1 MTRIIRTLLIVIMM
15 VASNVVAIAQQ
26 PNRQQQVSREQLAEI
41 EAKHIAHEL
50 AFSDAVSGKFV
61 ATYCNYKKDIWA
73 LGPRLRPNRR
83 GGASEQDNEE
93 RIKQRFARSEKILNI
108 RQKYYK
114 EYSKFLTQTQIEK
127 VYEQERMLMKRH
139 AKRGK
144 RWQPLNNT
152 TYETPVFSVLL
163 YAEYSW
169 LGRRFCTRNRI
180 F

>member
-73 LGPRLRPNRR
+73 LGPSLRPNRR

-139 AKRGK
+139 AK
-144 RWQPLNNT
+144 
-152 TYETPVFSVLL
+152 
-163 YAEYSW
+163 
-169 LGRRFCTRNRI
+169 
-180 F
+180 

>member
-1 MTRIIRTLLIVIMM
+1 MTRIIRTLLIGIMM

-73 LGPRLRPNRR
+73 LGPRLRHNRR
-83 GGASEQDNEE
+83 GGASEQDNEK

-114 EYSKFLTQTQIEK
+114 EYSKFLTQAQIEK

-144 RWQPLNNT
+144 KMA
-152 TYETPVFSVLL
+152 TPK
-163 YAEYSW
+163 
-169 LGRRFCTRNRI
+169 
-180 F
+180 

>member
-15 VASNVVAIAQQ
+15 VASNVVVIAQQ
-26 PNRQQQVSREQLAEI
+26 PNRQQQVSREQLAEM

-83 GGASEQDNEE
+83 GRASEQDNEE
-93 RIKQRFARSEKILNI
+93 RIKQRFAMSEKILNI

-144 RWQPLNNT
+144 KMA
-152 TYETPVFSVLL
+152 TPK
-163 YAEYSW
+163 
-169 LGRRFCTRNRI
+169 
-180 F
+180 

>member
-73 LGPRLRPNRR
+73 LGHRLRPNRR
-83 GGASEQDNEE
+83 GGASEQDNEK

-114 EYSKFLTQTQIEK
+114 EYSKFLTQAQIEK

-144 RWQPLNNT
+144 KMA
-152 TYETPVFSVLL
+152 TPK
-163 YAEYSW
+163 
-169 LGRRFCTRNRI
+169 
-180 F
+180 

>member
-15 VASNVVAIAQQ
+15 VASNVVVIAQQ
-26 PNRQQQVSREQLAEI
+26 PNCQQQVSREQLAEI

-61 ATYCNYKKDIWA
+61 ATYCNYRKDIWA

-83 GGASEQDNEE
+83 GRASEQDNEE

-144 RWQPLNNT
+144 KMA
-152 TYETPVFSVLL
+152 TPK
-163 YAEYSW
+163 
-169 LGRRFCTRNRI
+169 
-180 F
+180 

>member
-61 ATYCNYKKDIWA
+61 ATYCNYKKDIWV

-83 GGASEQDNEE
+83 GGASEQYNEE

-144 RWQPLNNT
+144 KMA
-152 TYETPVFSVLL
+152 TPK
-163 YAEYSW
+163 
-169 LGRRFCTRNRI
+169 
-180 F
+180 

>member
-1 MTRIIRTLLIVIMM
+1 MTRIIRTLLILIMM

-83 GGASEQDNEE
+83 GRASEQDNEE
-93 RIKQRFARSEKILNI
+93 RIKQRFAMSEKILNI

-127 VYEQERMLMKRH
+127 VYEQERMLMK
-139 AKRGK
+139 
-144 RWQPLNNT
+144 
-152 TYETPVFSVLL
+152 
-163 YAEYSW
+163 
-169 LGRRFCTRNRI
+169 
-180 F
+180 

>member
-83 GGASEQDNEE
+83 GRASEQDNEE
-93 RIKQRFARSEKILNI
+93 RIKQRFAMSEKILNI

-144 RWQPLNNT
+144 KMA
-152 TYETPVFSVLL
+152 TPK
-163 YAEYSW
+163 
-169 LGRRFCTRNRI
+169 
-180 F
+180 

>member
-73 LGPRLRPNRR
+73 LGPRLRPNCR

-93 RIKQRFARSEKILNI
+93 RIKQRFAMSEKILNI

-144 RWQPLNNT
+144 KMA
-152 TYETPVFSVLL
+152 TPK
-163 YAEYSW
+163 
-169 LGRRFCTRNRI
+169 
-180 F
+180 

>member
-83 GGASEQDNEE
+83 GRASEQDNEK

-127 VYEQERMLMKRH
+127 VYEQERMLKKRY

-144 RWQPLNNT
+144 MMA
-152 TYETPVFSVLL
+152 TPK
-163 YAEYSW
+163 
-169 LGRRFCTRNRI
+169 
-180 F
+180 

>member
-50 AFSDAVSGKFV
+50 AFSDDVSGKFV
-61 ATYCNYKKDIWA
+61 ATYCNFKKDIWA

-83 GGASEQDNEE
+83 GVASEQDNEE
-93 RIKQRFARSEKILNI
+93 RIKQRFAMSEKILNI

-144 RWQPLNNT
+144 KMA
-152 TYETPVFSVLL
+152 TPK
-163 YAEYSW
+163 
-169 LGRRFCTRNRI
+169 
-180 F
+180 